1 MNPHFRPSHMVSFEV
16 LPPRRPDLITRF
28 WSNVDQLLASRPNFI
43 SVTYGAGGTDRDGA
57 CTVVEQLVR
66 ETPVQPIAHLTC
78 VASPRAEVRSVVER
92 YLDLGVR
99 SFMALRGDPPR
110 GAEGWIPAPGDL
122 EQATD
127 LVALMR
133 QVEAERIA
141 VDPGFALRSA
151 FKPLTIAVA
160 TFPGGNPAAG
170 TTPEQ
175 EADRLLA
182 KQNAGASFAVT
193 QLFWNPGCY
202 ELFLE
207 LARRRGVT
215 IPIVAGILPPTDPRR
230 VRRMQELTGVAAPSW
245 LLDPLDAT
253 SNAEEA
259 REVGTALGRKIAREV
274 LEAGSPGLHVFTFNQ
289 AGPALDL
296 VRDLDTS
303 DSNETSLSLPS
314 KELI

>member
-1 MNPHFRPSHMVSFEV
+1 MEPVR
-16 LPPRRPDLITRF
+16 
-28 WSNVDQLLASRPNFI
+28 LLK
-43 SVTYGAGGTDRDGA
+43 
-57 CTVVEQLVR
+57 LVR

-99 SFMALRGDPPR
+99 SFMALRGDPPQAPK
-110 GAEGWIPAPGDL
+110 GEIPAPGDL

-141 VDPGFALRSA
+141 VAPGFALRSA

-175 EADRLLA
+175 EADRLE
-182 KQNAGASFAVT
+182 QRNRT
-193 QLFWNPGCY
+193 PENPPFWWLPSCSGSEPDRY

-207 LARRRGVT
+207 LCASKGRH
-215 IPIVAGILPPTDPRR
+215 PSPSLPGSCRQRTPRR

-253 SNAEEA
+253 STPEEA
-259 REVGTALGRKIAREV
+259 RDVGTALRQDRQGSARGRFARPTR
-274 LEAGSPGLHVFTFNQ
+274 LHLQPG
-289 AGPALDL
+289 GPCPRPGA
-296 VRDLDTS
+296 
-303 DSNETSLSLPS
+303 
-314 KELI
+314 